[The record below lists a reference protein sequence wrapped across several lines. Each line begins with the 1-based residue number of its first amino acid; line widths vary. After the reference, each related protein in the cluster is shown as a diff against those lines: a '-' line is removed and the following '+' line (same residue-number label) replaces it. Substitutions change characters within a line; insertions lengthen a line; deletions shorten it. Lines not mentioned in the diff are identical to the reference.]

1 MAAEPIVSVVVPVYN
16 TAPYVRECLDSLI
29 NQTLRDIEIIC
40 VDDGSTDGSDAIL
53 EEYAAVDPRV
63 RVIRQQNQ
71 FAGVARN
78 NGMAAARGTYVMF
91 CDSDD
96 WMALDA
102 LELMSD
108 RAEHDHADICVCGG
122 ERFYEG
128 IDLTVTDPSY
138 LNMKRVP
145 EELPFNRESNEEFIF
160 SFTTIMM
167 YNKMYRRDFL
177 REHQLA
183 YSSRRNGED
192 VVISA
197 LALWKAQRITVVNKP
212 LVCYR
217 IDRADSLVGT
227 LSQDP
232 LGPLES
238 WLEVY
243 RAIGS
248 ELGTTK
254 QSFDSK
260 VVGVARH
267 TLRNIASA
275 AGMETG
281 VAFMR
286 DVIFPEM
293 RIGVQPEGYY
303 PTERYNEFIAM
314 VQDLSFNDFMAA
326 FLYMTARDLEL
337 ENARKLSAQ
346 QKLRAERRALK
357 GQLKTVREER
367 DKARKRVAA
376 LEGSTSLKV
385 GRALTA
391 PFRAFKR

>member
-29 NQTLRDIEIIC
+29 NQTLQDIEVIC

-53 EEYAAVDPRV
+53 EEYAAADPRV

-78 NGMAAARGTYVMF
+78 NGMAAARGTYIMF

-102 LELMSD
+102 LELMSSQAERD
-108 RAEHDHADICVCGG
+108 RADICVCGG

-128 IDLTVTDPSY
+128 IDVTVTDPSY

-167 YNKMYRRDFL
+167 YNKMYRRAFL
-177 REHQLA
+177 REQQLA

-197 LALWKAQRITVVNKP
+197 LALWKAQRITTVNKP

-238 WLEVY
+238 WLEVH
-243 RAIGS
+243 RAIGN
-248 ELGTTK
+248 ELGATK

-281 VAFMR
+281 VAFVR
-286 DVIFPEM
+286 DVMFPEM

-303 PTERYNEFIAM
+303 PTERYNAFIAM
-314 VQDLSFNDFMAA
+314 VQDLSFSDFMAA

-346 QKLRAERRALK
+346 QKLRAERRELK

-391 PFRAFKR
+391 PFRALKR

>member
-71 FAGVARN
+71 YAGVARN
-78 NGMAAARGTYVMF
+78 NGMAAARGTYIMF

-102 LELMSD
+102 LELMSSQ
-108 RAEHDHADICVCGG
+108 AEHDRADICVCGG

-167 YNKMYRRDFL
+167 YNKMYRRAFL

-197 LALWKAQRITVVNKP
+197 LALWKAQRITVVNKS

-217 IDRADSLVGT
+217 IDRSDSLVGT

-248 ELGTTK
+248 ELGATK

-267 TLRNIASA
+267 TLRNIASS

-281 VAFMR
+281 VAFVR
-286 DVIFPEM
+286 DVMFPEM

-303 PTERYNEFIAM
+303 PTERYNEFITM
-314 VQDLSFNDFMAA
+314 VRDLPFNDFMAA

-346 QKLRAERRALK
+346 QKLRAERRELK

-367 DKARKRVAA
+367 DKARKRVTA

-391 PFRAFKR
+391 PFRALKR